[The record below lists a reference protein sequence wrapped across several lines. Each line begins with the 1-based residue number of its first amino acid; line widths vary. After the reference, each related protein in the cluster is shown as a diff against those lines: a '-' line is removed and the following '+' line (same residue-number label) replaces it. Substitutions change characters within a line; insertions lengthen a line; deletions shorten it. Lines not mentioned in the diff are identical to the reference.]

1 MAKSSASQMRESLAT
16 ANKRPNK
23 PTGTA
28 KLKLHSVTFKP
39 ADGGMISET
48 KHTTD
53 DSQYPSDSNTTTAVH
68 SSLSHAQ
75 RHLGDTFKGQ
85 F

>member
-1 MAKSSASQMRESLAT
+1 MAKSSASQLRESLAT

-48 KHTTD
+48 RHTSGD
-53 DSQYPSDSNTTTAVH
+53 NDYPSDSNTTTAVH